1 LRELSSR
8 DRNVE
13 LRAVLRAPRLTLAW
27 ALDERDDMRLNL
39 SAVVWSVGVLAAC
52 QVAEPAASPTPTPTP
67 APVAVATASAPTA
80 APAAPASSAAPVA
93 APAPSPGARK
103 FDEDVTFLSE
113 HGAGVKV
120 LQSTTGSRI
129 AISGKYQARVM
140 TSAVEAQGASLGFIN
155 RSFIEAGKTGTAFDN
170 FGGEDRFWL
179 GPEGGQFALYFPAG
193 KPFEFGNWQTPHAFQ
208 EGEWQEKAASASASA
223 TTVTFARAF
232 SVTNYAKTEFKVD
245 VERKVSLLSG
255 EQAKAALGLDVPAGV
270 KWVGFSTENA
280 LTNKGTKA
288 WTEDKGLPSVW
299 ILGMFNP
306 APGTRIIAPFD
317 KSGTGEVVNDRYFGK
332 IAADRLQVNQD
343 KGFVVFKA
351 DGQSRGKIGLPP
363 TRAKSVLGSYSSAGQ
378 VLTIVRFT
386 KPAGAKRYVNN
397 LWEVSKEP
405 YGGDVA
411 NAYNDGPVEPG
422 KPSLGGFYE
431 LESSSPA
438 AALAPGAK
446 LVHTHETYHF
456 TGPKEALEAIARHVL
471 GVSLT
476 DVQNVAL

>member
-1 LRELSSR
+1 
-8 DRNVE
+8 
-13 LRAVLRAPRLTLAW
+13 
-27 ALDERDDMRLNL
+27 MRLNL
-39 SAVVWSVGVLAAC
+39 QAVVWSVSVLAAC
-52 QVAEPAASPTPTPTP
+52 QVAEPPASPTPATP
-67 APVAVATASAPTA
+67 AAPAAGAPLPTVAPALPAASTEPL
-80 APAAPASSAAPVA
+80 AAPASSP
-93 APAPSPGARK
+93 RK
-103 FDEDVTFLSE
+103 FEDDVAFLSE
-113 HGAGVKV
+113 HGAAVKV
-120 LQSTTGSRI
+120 LQSAAGSRI

-140 TSAVEAQGASLGFIN
+140 TSAVEAQGTSLGFIN

-179 GPEGGQFALYFPAG
+179 GPEGGQYALYFPAG

-223 TTVTFARAF
+223 TTVTFARTF

-280 LTNKGTKA
+280 LTNQGTKA

-317 KSGTGEVVNDRYFGK
+317 KSASGEVVNDRYFGK
-332 IAADRLQVNQD
+332 IAADRLQVNPD

-351 DGQSRGKIGLPP
+351 DGQSRGKIGLSP
-363 TRAKSVLGSYSSAGQ
+363 TRAKSVLGSYSSTGQ
-378 VLTIVRFT
+378 ILTIVRFT

-397 LWEVSKEP
+397 LWEVSKQP

-438 AALAPGAK
+438 AALAPAGK

-456 TGPKEALEAIARHVL
+456 TGPREALEAIAKKVL
-471 GVSLT
+471 GVSLA
-476 DVQNVAL
+476 DVESAPL